1 MKFKLKVGKGSVS
14 EFTVMNAT
22 FKPGD
27 VVDLPQIYEGVAW
40 LERVDPVP
48 EVKAPPQKITP
59 MQSQS

>member
-48 EVKAPPQKITP
+48 EVRLRLRKSLRS
-59 MQSQS
+59 QSQS